1 MSRASRCASAA
12 PCGMAASACRGRGL
26 GGFTARAAPADGRRA
41 SRASAGTR
49 PAPARS
55 ARRSRSAWSFDRF
68 FTDGLSGRRWEGFEP
83 STGLFRSCS
92 TRLSYTTVEAIRES
106 NPAPCGAIHSM
117 AASAAW
123 DGAARAASTDESGC
137 RTPARRA
144 CTRTAACERSPSAA
158 DSWAPGLQPRRDP
171 FGRRAA
177 SHSIHS
183 GPRIGSP

>member
-1 MSRASRCASAA
+1 MQQRRRCDERISPGVAVRVGSLLAEWPLRLAAGAGSADSPHEPPPLTGHGLRARCRHKASLDAV
-12 PCGMAASACRGRGL
+12 
-26 GGFTARAAPADGRRA
+26 
-41 SRASAGTR
+41 R
-49 PAPARS
+49 PPLAFGVVFRP
-55 ARRSRSAWSFDRF
+55 F
-68 FTDGLSGRRWEGFEP
+68 FTDGVSGRRWEGFEP

-123 DGAARAASTDESGC
+123 DGAARAASTDGSGC

-158 DSWAPGLQPRRDP
+158 DSWATDARWSEPGRDW
-171 FGRRAA
+171 
-177 SHSIHS
+177 
-183 GPRIGSP
+183 